1 MHRLAN
7 SLVLLLAILMLAV
20 PAAAQAGPAQ
30 DCDDNNRLDRS
41 YSTEEIQRALDNLPS
56 DFDEYSDCREV
67 LESALSGGSDRG
79 NNRPGPNRPTPADAS
94 DRARRAAERE
104 RAARAND
111 RERLDET
118 AGKGKP
124 SLRIGGENVQPGS
137 NGLFDVAS
145 ASNALPLPL
154 LLSLIAVA
162 LLALAGGVLAL
173 RRHVPALARFPL
185 VNRIPFSRVRFP
197 RLRR

>member
-7 SLVLLLAILMLAV
+7 SLVLLLAILTLAV
-20 PAAAQAGPAQ
+20 PASAQAGPTQ
-30 DCDDNNRLDRS
+30 DCAPDSDLDRT
-41 YSTEEIQRALDNLPS
+41 YSREEIQRALDTLPS
-56 DFDEYSDCREV
+56 DFDEYNDCREI
-67 LESALSGGSDRG
+67 LPGALSGGSDGGR
-79 NNRPGPNRPTPADAS
+79 NRPRPTRPTPQGAS
-94 DRARRAAERE
+94 SRARRAADRE
-104 RAARAND
+104 RAARADD

-124 SLRIGGENVQPGS
+124 NLRIGGENVQPGS